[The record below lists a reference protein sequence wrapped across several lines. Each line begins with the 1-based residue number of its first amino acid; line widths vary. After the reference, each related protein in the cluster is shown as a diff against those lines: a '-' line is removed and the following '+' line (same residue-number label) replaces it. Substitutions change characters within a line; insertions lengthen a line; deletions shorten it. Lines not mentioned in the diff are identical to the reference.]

1 MPNMVVMAPKDENEL
16 QHMVQTGLVHD
27 GPVAVRYPR
36 GSSLGVPLDSE
47 PIPLDIGQGEVL
59 VEGQEV
65 AILAIGAMVS
75 RAMQAAEKLKDEGV
89 SVAVVNARFVKPLDK
104 DLIREVAKN
113 VKCLVTV
120 EEGCRMGGFG
130 SAVLEFLFEEE
141 CWDLPT
147 KVIGLPD
154 WYIEQGPQD
163 LLREKY
169 GLTAEGIYDQ
179 AKALYGRV
187 SLKTILR

>member
-1 MPNMVVMAPKDENEL
+1 
-16 QHMVQTGLVHD
+16 MVQAGLVHD

-47 PIPLDIGQGEVL
+47 PIPLEIGQGEL
-59 VEGQEV
+59 LAEGQDV
-65 AILAIGAMVS
+65 AIVAIGAMVS
-75 RAMQAAEKLKDEGV
+75 RAMEAAVKLREDGI

-130 SAVLEFLFEEE
+130 SAVLEFLSEEE

-147 KVIGLPD
+147 KVIALPD
-154 WYIEQGPQD
+154 WYVEQGPQD

-169 GLTAEGIYDQ
+169 GLMADGIYDQ
-179 AKALYGRV
+179 AKALYDRV
-187 SLKTILR
+187 VLKTILR